1 VSLVE
6 KSARGIFSP
15 YLCVVAFAMKGRGM
29 KISPDFGRLG
39 SLPRQGQ
46 EVTAK
51 ARFLCARIPQGQP
64 RAVRERAGHPPCQRP
79 AGGHFV
85 SRPKAM
91 SKKLINKKTSFAG
104 AGICAC
110 RAI

>member
-1 VSLVE
+1 
-6 KSARGIFSP
+6 
-15 YLCVVAFAMKGRGM
+15 
-29 KISPDFGRLG
+29 
-39 SLPRQGQ
+39 LPRQGQ

-85 SRPKAM
+85 SYPKAM